1 MQLQFYK
8 TITVP
13 LLLNGSEVWVI
24 QVKDTTF
31 NLDHSRDVQEW
42 KALEMMKY

>member
-1 MQLQFYK
+1 
-8 TITVP
+8 
-13 LLLNGSEVWVI
+13 
-24 QVKDTTF
+24 VKDTTF